1 MTYNKEKIFAGIG
14 PDIKICL
21 ILVIATLAVYGQVI
35 NYDFISFDDIGYI
48 VENPHVRTGL
58 TPKNILWAFTSV
70 HAGNWHPLTWLSHQT
85 DVSMYGMNPG
95 LHHLSNVIFHIAN
108 TLLLFFVFRQMTGSI
123 SQSGFAAALF
133 ALHPLH
139 VESVAWVSERKDV
152 LSTLFWLLTMKSY
165 FRYIRYPGIPDYLTM
180 LLCFMLCLMSKPMVI
195 TLPFVL
201 LLMDYWPLRR
211 VGTKPSKSLLWEKIP
226 LVMLAAASVMITFF
240 AQKEGGA
247 VASWETYSFGT
258 RAANALISYF
268 SYIEKM
274 FLPFSLAIYYPYPP
288 FIPWWKTAGAGV
300 LLISVS
306 LITILNARQRPYLTV
321 GWLWYLG
328 TLLPVI
334 GLVQVGS
341 QAMADRY
348 FYIPS
353 IGLFI
358 MMVWGVPELFRVS
371 ILRRKIL
378 SVTAAACLFILMTIT
393 AIQVRYWTDSL
404 TLFSHTI
411 DVTENN
417 AMAFMNMGVALNRHG
432 KKAEAV
438 KYYTEAL
445 RLAPGQVE
453 TLNKLGLVL
462 KDLGKTD
469 EAIQR
474 LSEALSL
481 KPDDIETLNNL
492 GAVLKD
498 SGRSDEAIR
507 YFSEALQLKPGDV
520 GTLNNIGLA
529 LADLGETN
537 EAIRKLSEALQS
549 DPEDARTHNN
559 MGIILA
565 KQGKTDAAIRCF
577 FEAQKFRPDYADAYY
592 NMGNVFL
599 NQGKADEAIRY
610 YSQALEL
617 SPRDAV
623 IYNNMGIAL
632 LRNGK
637 IAEAMAHF
645 QKALEIKP
653 DYADADYNLREIKK
667 AVGKARHD

>member
-1 MTYNKEKIFAGIG
+1 MTSTKEKKFADIG
-14 PDIKICL
+14 PDIKFCL
-21 ILVIATLAVYGQVI
+21 ILVIATFAVYGQVI
-35 NYDFISFDDIGYI
+35 NYDFISFDDMAYV

-58 TPKNILWAFTSV
+58 TSKNILWAFTSV

-85 DVSMYGMNPG
+85 DVTLYGMNPG
-95 LHHLSNVIFHIAN
+95 LHHLNNVIFHIAN
-108 TLLLFFVFRQMTGSI
+108 TLLVFLLFRKMGGSI

-152 LSTLFWLLTMKSY
+152 LSTLFWLLTMTSY
-165 FRYIRYPGIPDYLTM
+165 FRYVRYPGIRNYLTM
-180 LLCFMLCLMSKPMVI
+180 LLCFMLGLMSKPMVI

-211 VGTKPSKSLLWEKIP
+211 VCTKPLKSLLWEKIP
-226 LVMLAAASVMITFF
+226 LFMLAAISLMITFF

-247 VASWETYSFGT
+247 VVSWEAYSLGT

-274 FLPFSLAIYYPYPP
+274 FCPSSMAIYYPYPP

-306 LITILNARQRPYLTV
+306 LMTVLNVRQYPYLTV
-321 GWLWYLG
+321 GWFWYLG
-328 TLLPVI
+328 TLVPVI
-334 GLVQVGS
+334 GLIQVGT

-353 IGLFI
+353 VGLLI
-358 MMVWGVPELFRVS
+358 MMVWGIPEFFRTS
-371 ILRRKIL
+371 TRGQKIL
-378 SVTAAACLFILMTIT
+378 SVIAATYLLILMPIT
-393 AIQVRYWTDSL
+393 WIQVRYWTDSL
-404 TLFSHTI
+404 ALFTHAI

-417 AMAFMNMGVALNRHG
+417 AMAYMNMGVASSHQG

-453 TLNKLGLVL
+453 ILNKLALVL
-462 KDLGKTD
+462 KDLGKTN

-474 LSEALSL
+474 LSEALRL

-492 GAVLKD
+492 GVVLKD
-498 SGRSDEAIR
+498 SGKIDEAIR

-529 LADLGETN
+529 LADMGKTE

-577 FEAQKFRPDYADAYY
+577 SEAQKFRPDYADAYY

-667 AVGKARHD
+667 AVGKPCN